1 MTSAKLFAA
10 ALLGL
15 LPSAGLAQAGTLDA
29 ATTKCI
35 FDTPGGENL
44 HVTVKYDASNR
55 ATMLIRKKPGATD
68 ATVQAYRACV
78 TANTTA
84 TAARGKLVAPS
95 DPVVVPAGSVKPV
108 RVLRQ
113 KSVNALC
120 PPHAPVLYRGTI
132 YCIGNPY

>member
-15 LPSAGLAQAGTLDA
+15 LPSAVLAQANTLDA

-44 HVTVKYDASNR
+44 HVTVKYDAGNR

-78 TANTTA
+78 AANTTA
-84 TAARGKLVAPS
+84 TSARGKLAGPS
-95 DPVVVPAGSVKPV
+95 DPVVVPAGTAQPV
-108 RVLRQ
+108 RVYRQ
-113 KSVNALC
+113 KGVNGLC

-132 YCIGNPY
+132 YCIGNQS